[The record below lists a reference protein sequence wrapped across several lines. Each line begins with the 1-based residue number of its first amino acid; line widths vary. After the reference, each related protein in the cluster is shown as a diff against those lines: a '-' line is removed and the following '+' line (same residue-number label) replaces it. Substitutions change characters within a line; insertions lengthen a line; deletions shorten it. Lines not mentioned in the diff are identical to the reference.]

1 MRGVLTEEQVYLR
14 KTVRELLADRAARTT
29 VGEQVTGHDL
39 ELWSVMARQVGLH
52 GLAVPERYGG
62 AGCGP
67 VELAVVFEEMGA
79 VLLSAP
85 FFASAGLA
93 ATALLAAGD
102 EEVCAEYLPGV
113 VSGDRIGTLALTEDS
128 GRWDE
133 PGIRTA
139 AVRGDGWRLSGR
151 KTYVVD
157 GDAADFF
164 VVVARTGAGVSLFVV
179 ESDADGLTCEPVRG
193 LDPTR
198 SLATVVLDG
207 ASARLVGEEGAGW
220 PAVSR
225 TLDLG
230 AVYLASEQVGAAQRS
245 LDMAVGYAGTRVQ
258 FGRPIGSFQA
268 IKHKCADLL
277 VAVELARSAAL
288 FAAGA
293 AAEGTAEAPVL
304 ASLAKAV
311 CSESFVRCATE
322 NIQIHGGIGFTWE
335 HPAHLYFKRAR
346 ASEVLLGSPRYHRRL
361 LAARGAAGLPV
372 GPL

>member
-1 MRGVLTEEQVYLR
+1 MRGVLTEEQLYLR

-29 VGEQVTGHDL
+29 VPERAADYDR
-39 ELWSVMARQVGLH
+39 ELWSVMAQQVGLH

-62 AGCGP
+62 AGFGP

-79 VLLSAP
+79 VLLSGP

-93 ATALLAAGD
+93 VPALLASGD
-102 EEVCAEYLPGV
+102 EQACAEYVPGM
-113 VSGDRIGTLALTEDS
+113 VSGDRIGTLALTEDG

-133 PGIRTA
+133 QGIGMA
-139 AVRGDGWRLSGR
+139 ATRRDGWRLSGR
-151 KTYVVD
+151 KTYVLD
-157 GDAADFF
+157 GCAADFL
-164 VVVARTGAGVSLFVV
+164 VVAGRTAAGVSLFAV
-179 ESDADGLTCEPVRG
+179 ESTAPGLTRVPVES

-198 SLATVVLDG
+198 SLATVTFD
-207 ASARLVGEEGAGW
+207 ATPARLLGEEGAGW
-220 PAVSR
+220 PALSR

-230 AVYLASEQVGAAQRS
+230 AVYLANEQVGAARRS
-245 LDMAVGYAGTRVQ
+245 LDMAVDYARTRVQ

-277 VAVELARSAAL
+277 VAVELAGSAAL
-288 FAAGA
+288 FAAEA
-293 AAEGTAEAPVL
+293 AAEDSPEAPAL
-304 ASLAKAV
+304 ASMAKAV

-346 ASEVLLGSPRYHRRL
+346 ASEVLLGTPAYHRRL
-361 LAARGAAGLPV
+361 LAARGADGLP
-372 GPL
+372 

>member
-29 VGEQVTGHDL
+29 VPEQASGHDR

-79 VLLSAP
+79 VLLTAP
-85 FFASAGLA
+85 FLASAGLA
-93 ATALLAAGD
+93 ATALLACGD
-102 EEVCAEYLPGV
+102 ERACAEYLPGI
-113 VSGDRIGTLALTEDS
+113 VSGDRIGTLALTEDG

-133 PGIRTA
+133 PGVRLA
-139 AVRGDGWRLSGR
+139 ATGGDGWRLSGR
-151 KTYVVD
+151 KTYVLD
-157 GDAADFF
+157 GGAADFL
-164 VVVARTGAGVSLFVV
+164 VVAGRTSAGVSLFAV
-179 ESDADGLTCEPVRG
+179 EATASGLTREPVEA

-198 SLATVVLDG
+198 SFATVTFD
-207 ASARLVGEEGAGW
+207 ATPARLLGEEGAGW
-220 PAVSR
+220 PALSR

-245 LDMAVGYAGTRVQ
+245 LDMAVDHARTRVQ

-288 FAAGA
+288 FAAEA
-293 AAEGTAEAPVL
+293 AAEGSSEAPVL

-311 CSESFVRCATE
+311 CSEGFVRCATE

-335 HPAHLYFKRAR
+335 HPAQLYFKRAR
-346 ASEVLLGSPRYHRRL
+346 ADEVLLGTPGYHRRL
-361 LAARGAAGLPV
+361 LAARGADGLPV
-372 GPL
+372 GRP

>member
-1 MRGVLTEEQVYLR
+1 VLTEEQLYLR

-29 VGEQVTGHDL
+29 VPERAADYDR
-39 ELWSVMARQVGLH
+39 ELWSVMAQQVGLH

-62 AGCGP
+62 AGFGP

-79 VLLSAP
+79 VLLSGP

-93 ATALLAAGD
+93 VPALLASGD
-102 EEVCAEYLPGV
+102 EQACAEYVPGM
-113 VSGDRIGTLALTEDS
+113 VSGDRIGTLALTEDG

-133 PGIRTA
+133 QGIGMA
-139 AVRGDGWRLSGR
+139 ATRRDGWRLSGR
-151 KTYVVD
+151 KTYVLD
-157 GDAADFF
+157 GCAADFL
-164 VVVARTGAGVSLFVV
+164 VVAGRTAAGVSLFAV
-179 ESDADGLTCEPVRG
+179 ESTAPGLTRVPVES

-198 SLATVVLDG
+198 SLATVTFD
-207 ASARLVGEEGAGW
+207 ATPARLLGEEGAGW
-220 PAVSR
+220 PALSR

-230 AVYLASEQVGAAQRS
+230 AVYLANEQVGAARRS
-245 LDMAVGYAGTRVQ
+245 LDMAVDYARTRVQ

-277 VAVELARSAAL
+277 VAVELAGSAAL
-288 FAAGA
+288 FAAEA
-293 AAEGTAEAPVL
+293 AAEDSPEAPAL
-304 ASLAKAV
+304 ASMAKAV

-346 ASEVLLGSPRYHRRL
+346 ASEVLLGTPAYHRRL
-361 LAARGAAGLPV
+361 LAARGADGLP
-372 GPL
+372 